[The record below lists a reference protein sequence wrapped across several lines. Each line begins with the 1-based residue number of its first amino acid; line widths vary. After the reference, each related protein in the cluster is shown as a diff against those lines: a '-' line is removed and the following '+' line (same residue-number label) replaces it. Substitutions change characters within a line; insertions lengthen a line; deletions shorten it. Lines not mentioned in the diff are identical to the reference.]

1 MDVFWKVSHEIVN
14 WIGQNIIYINM
25 VLSVIIIFFER
36 REPRTVWAW
45 LLVLYF
51 IPVVGFILYLVLGQN
66 MHKQR
71 MFQIKEIEDSVNSQI
86 RSQSEIVRKEI
97 DQTESYRVK
106 AYQELVYYNLNTS
119 GVVYTDDNDL
129 EIYTDGK
136 EKFDT
141 LLQSMERAKKYIHIQ
156 YYIFRDDELFDRML
170 EVLKRKAK
178 EGVEVRIL
186 YDGMGSLEIKKKK
199 WRDIRAS
206 GIETAEFFPAVLR
219 KMHLRINYR
228 NHRKLVII
236 DGEEGFIGGF
246 NVGREYLGLDKKFG
260 YWRDTHMKLHGS
272 AVLGLQIRFLL
283 DWNYASGKNL
293 FLLDKY
299 FTQEIPHKGN
309 VEMQIIS
316 SGPDSKW
323 ATIRDNYV
331 YLISHATDHIYIQ
344 TPYFIPDETMLNT
357 LKMAA
362 SSGVDVKIMIPC
374 KPDHPFVYWATYSFI
389 GDMLAAGADCYT
401 YDNGFLHTKG
411 MCVDGKVCSY
421 GTANFDI
428 RSFYLNFEV
437 NAIIYDEE
445 TTKNFE
451 EIYLEDIKKCTKL
464 TLHRYNNRS
473 VKIRV
478 KEQFSRLLSPI
489 L

>member
-1 MDVFWKVSHEIVN
+1 MKVRYCTDKNLEGKGGEKMDVFWKVSHEIVN

-199 WRDIRAS
+199 WRDIRAC

-260 YWRDTHMKLHGS
+260 YWRD
-272 AVLGLQIRFLL
+272 
-283 DWNYASGKNL
+283 
-293 FLLDKY
+293 
-299 FTQEIPHKGN
+299 
-309 VEMQIIS
+309 
-316 SGPDSKW
+316 
-323 ATIRDNYV
+323 
-331 YLISHATDHIYIQ
+331 
-344 TPYFIPDETMLNT
+344 
-357 LKMAA
+357 
-362 SSGVDVKIMIPC
+362 
-374 KPDHPFVYWATYSFI
+374 
-389 GDMLAAGADCYT
+389 
-401 YDNGFLHTKG
+401 
-411 MCVDGKVCSY
+411 
-421 GTANFDI
+421 
-428 RSFYLNFEV
+428 
-437 NAIIYDEE
+437 
-445 TTKNFE
+445 
-451 EIYLEDIKKCTKL
+451 
-464 TLHRYNNRS
+464 
-473 VKIRV
+473 
-478 KEQFSRLLSPI
+478 PI
-489 L
+489 